1 MLDPPAGD
9 TMRSLLP
16 APDAALDPVTRAPRF
31 GSYRGGLPRVDLSPM
46 LAGFGTRIAKHK
58 RWMYVAIVGD
68 DLYVAVCIVRL
79 GYAANAWAFAYDA
92 RTSTLLVDRSI
103 LAAPFACKVGDSAE
117 ACEASIASGGQ
128 RIAIARAPGSSV
140 YLVEAKVRGLDVRA
154 RVESNGAPPPITAIA
169 PLGSGGLV
177 GTTEKRTL
185 LEVTGEAVIRGE
197 RRSLDGSIAGYDYT
211 SGIMARRTAW
221 HWAFMLGR
229 ATSGERVAVNLVE
242 GFVGEAE
249 CAAWVGDELFPL
261 GEGRFTF
268 DPKDPLGPWTI
279 KTDGGAVDLRF
290 RPGAAHVERRT
301 LGVVSSRFVH
311 PIGAFTGTLDIGGR
325 RLAIERALGVTE
337 DQDVTW

>member
-1 MLDPPAGD
+1 
-9 TMRSLLP
+9 MRTILP
-16 APDAALDPVTRAPRF
+16 VPDAVLDPVTLAPRF
-31 GSYRGGLPRVDLSPM
+31 GSYRGGLPRVDLSP
-46 LAGFGTRIAKHK
+46 LVASFGTRVAKHK
-58 RWMYVAIVGD
+58 RWMYVAIAGD

-79 GYAANAWAFAYDA
+79 GYVANAWAFAYDA
-92 RTSTLLVDRSI
+92 RTSELLVDRSI

-128 RIAIARAPGSSV
+128 RIAIARAPGSST
-140 YLVEAKVRGLDVRA
+140 YSVEARVRGLDVRA
-154 RVESNGAPPPITAIA
+154 RLESSRAPPPITAIA
-169 PLGSGGLV
+169 PLGAGGLL

-185 LEVTGEAVIRGE
+185 LDVTGEAVIRGV
-197 RRSLDGSIAGYDYT
+197 RRSLDDCVAGYDFT

-268 DPKDPLGPWTI
+268 DTKDPLRPWAIT
-279 KTDGGAVDLRF
+279 TDGGALDLRF
-290 RPGAAHVERRT
+290 RPGAAHIERRN

-311 PIGAFTGTLDIGGR
+311 PIGTFTGTLDVDGR
-325 RLAIERALGVTE
+325 RLAIDRALGVTE